1 MLNTAIASLTSGG
14 AYALLG
20 VGLVLTYRMTGVL
33 NFAHA
38 VVGAFGTYTAIVA
51 FEAGIPYGIAILLG
65 IAVAALVSGGIGV
78 VMARWFA
85 EATTIVRSTVTIA
98 MFLGVLV
105 IGFRIFG
112 DKPRV
117 VPAILPGLR
126 LQVGAVTLTASTL
139 LAVGGVV
146 VLAVAVAWFLAKTRT
161 GIVLRAV
168 SERPTTARLLGAPLR
183 SLVVAVWVVSGAVA
197 GAAVTIIAPTRTN
210 DYASLAILILPALA
224 AALLGG
230 FRRVGVTIL
239 AGFGIALIELIGARV
254 PAAAQYRTVVPFL
267 VILGALLWMQRKE
280 VWDEAR

>member
-1 MLNTAIASLTSGG
+1 MIDTAIASLTSGG

-51 FEAGIPYGIAILLG
+51 FEAGVGYGAAMILG
-65 IAVAALVSGGIGV
+65 VAVAALLSGGIGV

-85 EATTIVRSTVTIA
+85 EEATIVRSTVTIA

-105 IGFRIFG
+105 VGFRLFG
-112 DKPRV
+112 DTPRV
-117 VPAILPGLR
+117 VPALLPGVR
-126 LQVGAVTLTASTL
+126 LEVGTVTLTGSTL
-139 LAVGGVV
+139 LSVGGVA
-146 VLAVAVAWFLAKTRT
+146 VLAGAVAWFLAKTRT

-168 SERPTTARLLGAPLR
+168 SERPTTARLLGVPLR
-183 SLVVAVWVVSGAVA
+183 TLVVAVWAVSGAVA

-230 FRRVGVTIL
+230 FQRVGATIV
-239 AGFGIALIELIGARV
+239 AGFGIALVELMGARI
-254 PAAAQYRTVVPFL
+254 PAVARYRTVVPFL
-267 VILGALLWMQRKE
+267 VILAALLWMQRKE

>member
-51 FEAGIPYGIAILLG
+51 FEVGVPYGLAMVAGIV
-65 IAVAALVSGGIGV
+65 VAASVSAGIGL

-98 MFLGVLV
+98 VFLGVLV
-105 IGFRIFG
+105 VGFRLFG
-112 DKPRV
+112 DTPRV
-117 VPAILPGLR
+117 VPAILPGVR
-126 LQVGAVTLTASTL
+126 VEVATVTLTASTL
-139 LAVGGVV
+139 VAVGGVA
-146 VLAVAVAWFLAKTRT
+146 VLAAAVAWFLAKTRT
-161 GIVLRAV
+161 GIILRAV
-168 SERPTTARLLGAPLR
+168 SERPTTARLLGAPLQT
-183 SLVVAVWVVSGAVA
+183 LVVAVWAVSGAVA
-197 GAAVTIIAPTRTN
+197 GAAVAIIAPTRTN

-239 AGFGIALIELIGARV
+239 AGFGIALVELLGARV
-254 PAAAQYRTVVPFL
+254 PAVAQYRTVVPFV

>member
-1 MLNTAIASLTSGG
+1 MIDTAIASLTSGG

-51 FEAGIPYGIAILLG
+51 FEAGVGYGVAMILG
-65 IAVAALVSGGIGV
+65 VAVAALLSGGIGV

-85 EATTIVRSTVTIA
+85 EEATIVRSTVTIA

-105 IGFRIFG
+105 VGFRLFG
-112 DKPRV
+112 DTPRV
-117 VPAILPGLR
+117 VPALLPGVR
-126 LQVGAVTLTASTL
+126 LEVGTVTLTGSTL
-139 LAVGGVV
+139 LSVGGVI
-146 VLAVAVAWFLAKTRT
+146 VLAGAVAWFLAKTRT

-168 SERPTTARLLGAPLR
+168 SERPITARLLGVPLR
-183 SLVVAVWVVSGAVA
+183 TLVVAVWAVSGAVA

-230 FRRVGVTIL
+230 FQRVGATIV
-239 AGFGIALIELIGARV
+239 AGFGIALVELMGARI
-254 PAAAQYRTVVPFL
+254 PAVARYRTVVPFL
-267 VILGALLWMQRKE
+267 VILAALLWMQRKE

>member
-1 MLNTAIASLTSGG
+1 MIDTAIASLTSGG

-51 FEAGIPYGIAILLG
+51 FEAGVGYGAAMILG
-65 IAVAALVSGGIGV
+65 VAVAALLSGGIGV

-85 EATTIVRSTVTIA
+85 EEATIVRSTVTIA
-98 MFLGVLV
+98 IFLGVLV
-105 IGFRIFG
+105 VGFRLFG
-112 DKPRV
+112 DTPRV
-117 VPAILPGLR
+117 VPALLPGVR
-126 LQVGAVTLTASTL
+126 LEVGTVTLTGSTL
-139 LAVGGVV
+139 LSVGGVA
-146 VLAVAVAWFLAKTRT
+146 VLAGAVAWFLAKTRT

-168 SERPTTARLLGAPLR
+168 SERPTTARLLGVPLR
-183 SLVVAVWVVSGAVA
+183 TLVVAVWAVSGAVA

-230 FRRVGVTIL
+230 FQRVGATIV
-239 AGFGIALIELIGARV
+239 AGFGIALVELMGARI
-254 PAAAQYRTVVPFL
+254 PAVARYRTVVPFL
-267 VILGALLWMQRKE
+267 VILAALLWMQRKE

>member
-51 FEAGIPYGIAILLG
+51 FGAGLPYGAAMVLG
-65 IAVAALVSGGIGV
+65 IGVSALLAGGIGV

-85 EATTIVRSTVTIA
+85 EETTIVRSTVTIA

-105 IGFRIFG
+105 VGFRLFG

-126 LQVGAVTLTASTL
+126 IPVGAVTLTASTIL
-139 LAVGGVV
+139 SVGGVV
-146 VLAVAVAWFLAKTRT
+146 VLAIAVAWFLAKTRT

-183 SLVVAVWVVSGAVA
+183 GLVVAVWTVSGAVA
-197 GAAVTIIAPTRTN
+197 GAAVAIIAPTRTN

-230 FRRVGVTIL
+230 FRRVGVTIG
-239 AGFGIALIELIGARV
+239 AGFAIALVELLGARI
-254 PAAAQYRTVVPFL
+254 PAVAQYRTVVPFL

>member
-1 MLNTAIASLTSGG
+1 VIDTAIASLTSGG

-51 FEAGIPYGIAILLG
+51 FEAGVGYGVAMILG
-65 IAVAALVSGGIGV
+65 VAVAALLSGGIGV

-85 EATTIVRSTVTIA
+85 EEATIVRSTVTIA

-105 IGFRIFG
+105 VGFRLFG
-112 DKPRV
+112 DTPRV
-117 VPAILPGLR
+117 VPALLPGVR
-126 LQVGAVTLTASTL
+126 LEVGTVTLTGSTL
-139 LAVGGVV
+139 LSVGGVI
-146 VLAVAVAWFLAKTRT
+146 VLAGAVAWFLAKTRT

-168 SERPTTARLLGAPLR
+168 SERPITARLLGVPLR
-183 SLVVAVWVVSGAVA
+183 TLVVAVWAVSGAVA

-230 FRRVGVTIL
+230 FQRVGATIV
-239 AGFGIALIELIGARV
+239 AGFGIALVELMGARI
-254 PAAAQYRTVVPFL
+254 PAVARYRTVVPFL
-267 VILGALLWMQRKE
+267 VILAALLWMQRKE